1 MSDDPT
7 PYEKYVAP
15 PSSIKFADMSSSEKS
30 MFSLKLVCCICTM
43 GFAFPNVMHD

>member
-15 PSSIKFADMSSSEKS
+15 PSGIRFGDMTGTQKSIFAM
-30 MFSLKLVCCICTM
+30 KLVCCVCTM
-43 GFAFPNVMHD
+43 GFAFPNVMRD